1 MAKPWNVGRLSGFGF
16 LLGVIFTQMELFFHA
31 QSVAS
36 HFPIVAGILGG
47 LMFAGVFGGAAIRHN
62 RFPNSMSKFT
72 D

>member
-1 MAKPWNVGRLSGFGF
+1 
-16 LLGVIFTQMELFFHA
+16 LGVIFTQMELFFHA

-47 LMFAGVFGGAAIRHN
+47 LMFAGVFGGAAISHN